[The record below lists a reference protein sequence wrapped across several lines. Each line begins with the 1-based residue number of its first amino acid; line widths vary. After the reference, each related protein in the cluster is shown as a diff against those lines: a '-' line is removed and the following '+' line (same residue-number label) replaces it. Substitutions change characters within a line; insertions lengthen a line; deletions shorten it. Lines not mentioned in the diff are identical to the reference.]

1 MTERHIAVLTGKRG
15 GFGAMRPM
23 LRALDN
29 DSDMRLSLI
38 ITDQHV
44 NPAFGATVA
53 EIERDFTVAAAVDME
68 QVSGQA
74 RDRARALGICA
85 TKMAGVLADLEP
97 DILVLYGDRGEVL
110 ATAMVAIN
118 LGIPI
123 AHVQGGDISGN
134 VDELMRHAV
143 TKLSH
148 LHFTSNADSA
158 ARVRALGEESWRV
171 HVVGDNHVDPIVA
184 GSYTDAPTVRRR
196 YGIEAGAAPIIV
208 LYHPETTQPRDGYRD
223 MQCILDVVLARTMR
237 TIIVYPCSDKGYED
251 IIKAIEEVRDH
262 AGVSIHANIEAS
274 DFYGLLTIA
283 AVMVGNSSA
292 GLIETPYVPLPAVN
306 VGDRQQGRRHAENVI
321 HCGHGADELDK
332 ALETAVDDPAFAAR
346 VAGCE
351 RPFGDGHTYLRIVET
366 LKSVTLEP
374 CLFDKHMTM

>member
-23 LRALDN
+23 LRALDD
-29 DSDMRLSLI
+29 DSDLRLSLI
-38 ITDQHV
+38 VTDQHV

-68 QVSGQA
+68 QAGGQA

-110 ATAMVAIN
+110 ATAMVAVN

-134 VDELMRHAV
+134 VDEPMRHAV

-184 GSYTDAPTVRRR
+184 GSYTDSPTVRRR
-196 YGIEAGAAPIIV
+196 YDIEESSRPIIV
-208 LYHPETTQPRDGYRD
+208 LYHSETTQPRDGYQD
-223 MQCILDVVLARTMR
+223 MRCILDVVLTRAMR
-237 TIIVYPCSDKGYED
+237 TIIVYPCSDRGYED
-251 IIKAIEEVRDH
+251 IVKAIEEVRNQSD
-262 AGVSIHANIEAS
+262 VSIPANIAAP
-274 DFYGLLTIA
+274 DFHGLLAIA
-283 AVMVGNSSA
+283 ALIVGNSSA
-292 GLIETPYVPLPAVN
+292 GLIETPYIPLPAVN
-306 VGDRQQGRRHAENVI
+306 VGDRQKGRRHAENVI
-321 HCGHGADELDK
+321 HCGHGADEIDK
-332 ALETAVDDPAFAAR
+332 ALDTAVDDPAFAAR
-346 VAGCE
+346 VADCD
-351 RPFGDGHTYLRIVET
+351 RPFGDGRAYQRIVET
-366 LKSVTLEP
+366 LRSIELGP
-374 CLFDKHMTM
+374 RLFDKHMTV